1 MPLNAL
7 KDGGKNSVLV
17 SKYFPL
23 FLHYLRRMGQEKAS
37 SSEINSPVSE
47 LQISKEMLCKQ
58 ISVRKLGIAAAW
70 RA

>member
-1 MPLNAL
+1 MGQEYCA
-7 KDGGKNSVLV
+7 LV

-58 ISVRKLGIAAAW
+58 ISVRKLVIAAAW
-70 RA
+70 GA